1 MSSNIHK
8 FCSKIFLKIIEQNDQ
23 KMWKERQ
30 KPARVLK
37 DALPHD
43 DLRRHPALQ
52 MLQHTKVTVVASNHL
67 YEDVGRDPFWQ
78 VSINN
83 QIAREFVKHQLK
95 S

>member
-1 MSSNIHK
+1 M
-8 FCSKIFLKIIEQNDQ
+8 
-23 KMWKERQ
+23 ERKA

-52 MLQHTKVTVVASNHL
+52 MLQHTKVTLVASNHL

-78 VSINN
+78 VSIKN
-83 QIAREFVKHQLK
+83 QIAREFVKHQLQ